1 MSRGPGI
8 WQRAILRAADD
19 GLAGTVCAIV
29 KGCVTEP
36 SRSDHVCAR
45 RSLKTLA
52 IAGRVGATYL
62 YGCPAC
68 GTVRQAHGCCGQ
80 IRPMLGFAPAGTQP
94 PSMAPPPV
102 RPVPG
107 WLNAA
112 PPGPALPAFEVASTP
127 ALLQLLIQRGYERLA
142 AGEMTISSKD
152 LLAALRLQAQFGALR
167 RDQPGDRA
175 WQDAMVTLLDA
186 AKEHLGPD
194 RFRDF
199 LADVRDRPGLRVAGS
214 QHGQQ
219 AALTGGPATADGC
232 PRSGPERGH
241 ARKRMDERPAPQ
253 APACRPL
260 QPA

>member
-1 MSRGPGI
+1 MPRPTVTLPSSSYAYDLQPLHMEPMSRGPGI

-29 KGCVTEP
+29 KGSVTEP

-52 IAGRVGATYL
+52 MAGRVHAVYL

-68 GTVRQAHGCCGQ
+68 GAVRQTHGCCGQ
-80 IRPMLGFAPAGTQP
+80 MRPMLGFAPAGTQP
-94 PSMAPPPV
+94 PSIAPPPV

-107 WLNAA
+107 WINAA
-112 PPGPALPAFEVASTP
+112 PPGPALPLFEMASNSI
-127 ALLQLLIQRGYERLA
+127 LLQAIIQRGYERLA
-142 AGEMTISSKD
+142 SGEITITSRD
-152 LLAALRLQAQFGALR
+152 LLAALRLHAQFEALR

-186 AKEHLGPD
+186 AKQHLGPE

-199 LADVRDRPGLRVAGS
+199 LADVRN
-214 QHGQQ
+214 
-219 AALTGGPATADGC
+219 
-232 PRSGPERGH
+232 
-241 ARKRMDERPAPQ
+241 RPAFRALSPT
-253 APACRPL
+253 
-260 QPA
+260 